1 MELHRTYV
9 AHGLDADSFWQITP
23 REMVARL
30 DGARRR
36 LTSEQD
42 GRAWLAWHV
51 AALSRQTKLPNLGSM
66 FTQEKRQE
74 PQTPEQVRIS
84 ADQLFL
90 AWGGDPE
97 QLAQVREKEGA
108 S

>member
-1 MELHRTYV
+1 MELHRVYV
-9 AHGLDADSFWQITP
+9 SHGLDPEGFWRITP

-30 DGARRR
+30 EGARRR
-36 LTSEQD
+36 LSAEQD

-51 AALSRQTKLPNLGSM
+51 AALSRQTKLPDLSSM
-66 FTQEKRQE
+66 FTQQKKQE
-74 PQTPEQVRIS
+74 PQTTEELRIS
-84 ADQLFL
+84 VDQLFL

-97 QLAQVREKEGA
+97 QLAQVREQEGQ

>member
-1 MELHRTYV
+1 MHRIYV
-9 AHGLDADSFWQITP
+9 AHGLDPDGFWQITP

-36 LTSEQD
+36 LIAEQD
-42 GRAWLAWHV
+42 GRAWLAWHI
-51 AALSRQTKLPNLGSM
+51 AALTRQTKLPDLSGM

-84 ADQLFL
+84 VDQLFL
-90 AWGGDPE
+90 AWGGDPA
-97 QLAQVREKEGA
+97 QLAQVRAAEGA